1 MFGRKKPTP
10 ASQTWSSRK
19 FMIPAFQE
27 INEEELQTVIGGQTF
42 YQPQTIQSRHVDHLE
57 SQLQD
62 FRRRVQTVTPR
73 ILPW

>member
-1 MFGRKKPTP
+1 
-10 ASQTWSSRK
+10 
-19 FMIPAFQE
+19 MIPAFQE